1 MPQDNQNNPGTP
13 PPEPASDRPDFSAA
27 PPSRFHRPTQ
37 SADSGSTAPVRMNS
51 GAADLSTPPPIASR
65 PSDPAPAM
73 QQPTPIASADNV
85 SVPSAGQTFTPNQT
99 PSDEGRILSADGFGG
114 PATTLGR
121 DEHIAPA
128 TALPVPPPVS
138 TKKPWL
144 KIAVVAIIATVVL
157 GGVGYAA
164 YNYMVLEPQNALGSY
179 IGKIGRSKT
188 AAFAAT
194 AVPKNSPKTDQK
206 CDDSPNSGACAPPS
220 ENNWKLST
228 KGVYDINSLKDPK
241 FDISGSLTVDNVSY
255 GADARLLNKIFFFKI
270 GDIGALGAEL
280 PLGKDWYKI
289 KLDDEELT
297 KEATKCL
304 TDSNNDQVVS
314 QALWV
319 NFPVK
324 NTKRLSMN
332 EQING
337 KSTTHFSGEIDFAQL
352 QKRIAEANK
361 KLSADCKIDIQPSD
375 YANAE
380 VKYDLYTSANFD
392 RIVVTFSDTKTKDS
406 TELTL
411 DTSDYNKPV
420 KIEEPANAKEWSE
433 FYNQQLDNG
442 NFVEPIDIEGDPEGT
457 ANTLRRENARSLKRA
472 VEQFASNH
480 EGRFPN
486 PNVDWFTTKPGE
498 KPRGPFPDEVGLG
511 GLDDGY
517 KGEAPGYTMV
527 TGSMPDCVG
536 ANISKA
542 DGPATYFYQS
552 LKKTEFTIRFCQSDG
567 KAFDLKKS

>member
-1 MPQDNQNNPGTP
+1 
-13 PPEPASDRPDFSAA
+13 
-27 PPSRFHRPTQ
+27 
-37 SADSGSTAPVRMNS
+37 
-51 GAADLSTPPPIASR
+51 
-65 PSDPAPAM
+65 M
-73 QQPTPIASADNV
+73 QQPAPIASADNV
-85 SVPSAGQTFTPNQT
+85 SVQSAGQTFTPNQT

-114 PATTLGR
+114 PATTLGH

-128 TALPVPPPVS
+128 AALPVPAPVS
-138 TKKPWL
+138 PKKPWL
-144 KIAVVAIIATVVL
+144 KIAAVAIIASVVL

-420 KIEEPANAKEWSE
+420 KIEEPANAK
-433 FYNQQLDNG
+433 
-442 NFVEPIDIEGDPEGT
+442 DIEELTGESSEGGQQSSATESARNSQRQADISVIINAVYQYSIDNNGDYPP
-457 ANTLRRENARSLKRA
+457 AI
-472 VEQFASNH
+472 
-480 EGRFPN
+480 
-486 PNVDWFTTKPGE
+486 TTKPTAICKTNAKCDSLVDLSVLTKNE
-498 KPRGPFPDEVGLG
+498 KYLVALPIDPKATGQYST
-511 GLDDGY
+511 GY
-517 KGEAPGYTMV
+517 E
-527 TGSMPDCVG
+527 
-536 ANISKA
+536 ISKDKNGRVTVSA
-542 DGPATYFYQS
+542 PLAEAG
-552 LKKTEFTIRFCQSDG
+552 KKITLTR
-567 KAFDLKKS
+567 